1 MNNAL
6 KDGLIRAMKD
16 KMPGGNNLA
25 SALTEILCIGKEA
38 VYRRLRGEV
47 AFTFNEAAVISRE
60 LGISLDKI
68 VGNSSPGSTVFDL
81 NLPEMTDSLNNYY
94 GILTRYLNFFR
105 HIKTEPIFPA
115 QFVSLGNGCPA
126 KDHRHA
132 YPAVQRD
139 KASAEHGFHTRQ
151 YGILIVGK
159 RNKIFL
165 RTQSDIR
172 QGYGQSKSGN
182 TRNAERNGA
191 YVD

>member
-1 MNNAL
+1 MYSVQYNTFHILFAVRKYL
-6 KDGLIRAMKD
+6 
-16 KMPGGNNLA
+16 
-25 SALTEILCIGKEA
+25 EIPP
-38 VYRRLRGEV
+38 VP
-47 AFTFNEAAVISRE
+47 
-60 LGISLDKI
+60 
-68 VGNSSPGSTVFDL
+68 VGVPKPSFA
-81 NLPEMTDSLNNYY
+81 
-94 GILTRYLNFFR
+94 
-105 HIKTEPIFPA
+105 A

>member
-1 MNNAL
+1 MSVLLVQPDTA
-6 KDGLIRAMKD
+6 DIVPQIRH
-16 KMPGGNNLA
+16 
-25 SALTEILCIGKEA
+25 A
-38 VYRRLRGEV
+38 VKIPPVPV
-47 AFTFNEAAVISRE
+47 AVPKPSFA
-60 LGISLDKI
+60 
-68 VGNSSPGSTVFDL
+68 
-81 NLPEMTDSLNNYY
+81 
-94 GILTRYLNFFR
+94 
-105 HIKTEPIFPA
+105 A

-165 RTQSDIR
+165 RPQSDIR

-182 TRNAERNGA
+182 TCNAERNGA